1 MKGLLHF
8 DQLEFKEALEYLTH
22 PSVTPEYIEHTL
34 MNLVKYDIKNGE
46 EDFTLALAYYHSL
59 QPVLRTQMAVE
70 HLLAAIGRT
79 SVTEAFYF
87 SRGQPEH
94 TQRHTF
100 EMLIGLVLNHSTQ
113 ETIADRGIELINLP
127 FTKEEESWFEEY
139 LLRGEGHGL
148 RKAKDI
154 VILRR
159 IATGKFEESLDVKT
173 PHAKTING
181 LNWDTLHGGVEY
193 GLGPRLDIGS

>member
-1 MKGLLHF
+1 
-8 DQLEFKEALEYLTH
+8 
-22 PSVTPEYIEHTL
+22 
-34 MNLVKYDIKNGE
+34 MNLVKYGIKDGK

-87 SRGQPEH
+87 SRGQPEY

-100 EMLIGLVLNHSTQ
+100 EMLIGLVLDRSTP
-113 ETIADRGIELINLP
+113 ELIADRGIELINLP
-127 FTKEEESWFEEY
+127 FTKQEESWFEDY
-139 LLRGEGHGL
+139 LLRGEGHVL
-148 RKAKDI
+148 KKAKDI

-173 PHAKTING
+173 TNVRTING
-181 LNWDTLHGGVEY
+181 LNWNTLHNGVEY
-193 GLGPRLDIGS
+193 GLGPRLDMGS